1 MKPTY
6 LLAIF
11 VCVAFGLLT
20 SNVSFPQSKK
30 QQQQQQQ
37 SPQKSYP
44 PTASPRQLSPP
55 PLPKSHQTSQRPA
68 PRPSAP
74 PPGYQ
79 PQVQPKPSSQPTSPA
94 MPPSQPRGYN
104 PTKPTT
110 VSPTGY
116 IGQSAPKQGYQGP
129 AVVKPAPSSPPAAV
143 KPTQPPQPVV
153 KPAPVPVAKP
163 PTTPPATNKAAPAGK
178 SALPAGPSGKPTAGP
193 EKARGA
199 TPSAP
204 GGAGGQTSGKKTE
217 PAQPPS
223 AGIPAAAKPQPTTA
237 KPATPKPTSPG
248 SAGQPY
254 QVVKVDG
261 KDTVYIVKDGKKYPI
276 AGAKDFED
284 LGLNW
289 KNIQTIPVSQLN
301 SYAQGGTINQSN
313 VASYKQQLLGK
324 KDPVQ
329 QIISSTA
336 KPPQASPQPPV
347 PTTPQPQPAPT
358 GSPGQP
364 YQLVKAANDPKIYL
378 VKDRIKHHVE
388 SPKDIANLG
397 LDLNKVQ
404 TISANDLNKYTKGD
418 AINQSNVASYRQQ
431 ISGQPQPLK
440 QVASGPQQV
449 KPLQVSPQAA
459 PTASQSQQLVTATG
473 QAGQKTSQLK
483 SEIED
488 IQQKAV
494 ALVTGTPAPGS
505 GTGVKTALAGPSSN
519 VTTMPITPQ
528 ISSAGSNSQS
538 YQFVKAD
545 NDPKVYLVKD
555 GIKHHIEGV
564 KDVTDLGLD
573 LNKVQTVPAA
583 QLKNLV
589 HERDPINQSN
599 VANYKQQISGKQ
611 QTPLNFSP
619 PVTTSLSGTKASGSE
634 FNQAYQLVK
643 SKDSP
648 TVYILKDGKKYA
660 IQSVEE
666 FNKRG
671 LDWNKIQTVADPFLN
686 QLNEKQPKPYW
697 CPKYVQEIT

>member
-1 MKPTY
+1 M
-6 LLAIF
+6 
-11 VCVAFGLLT
+11 
-20 SNVSFPQSKK
+20 
-30 QQQQQQQ
+30 QQG
-37 SPQKSYP
+37 
-44 PTASPRQLSPP
+44 A
-55 PLPKSHQTSQRPA
+55 
-68 PRPSAP
+68 
-74 PPGYQ
+74 
-79 PQVQPKPSSQPTSPA
+79 
-94 MPPSQPRGYN
+94 
-104 PTKPTT
+104 
-110 VSPTGY
+110 
-116 IGQSAPKQGYQGP
+116 
-129 AVVKPAPSSPPAAV
+129 SSPPGG
-143 KPTQPPQPVV
+143 
-153 KPAPVPVAKP
+153 KPAPVSP
-163 PTTPPATNKAAPAGK
+163 PPSVTPQPQPQQQATAT
-178 SALPAGPSGKPTAGP
+178 GPS
-193 EKARGA
+193 
-199 TPSAP
+199 
-204 GGAGGQTSGKKTE
+204 
-217 PAQPPS
+217 
-223 AGIPAAAKPQPTTA
+223 
-237 KPATPKPTSPG
+237 
-248 SAGQPY
+248 GQPY
-254 QVVKVDG
+254 QVVKAPG
-261 KDTVYIVKDGKKYPI
+261 NDTVYIVREGKKYAI

-289 KNIQTIPVSQLN
+289 RNIKEIPASQLN
-301 SYAQGGTINQSN
+301 SYAQGGTVNQSN

-324 KDPVQ
+324 QDPVQ

-583 QLKNLV
+583 QLNFV

-619 PVTTSLSGTKASGSE
+619 PVTTSPSGTKASGSE

-686 QLNEKQPKPYW
+686 QLNKEQRYW
-697 CPKYVQEIT
+697 CGEYVRKITERRGEQLPSTIKAGPNNESYYYYDSAEAMAKKDSNYKVSRDIPTDNSIMVLDAYGRIGKYGHVAYIDTVNKNPDNSYTIHYYDSNWKNPPSNWDFNNKRPWDGIIRRHTAILKDGKLTIDESPYKGNLKGFIINWPGRKSDPVALLPRDSISSLP